1 MLCDF
6 VVFNPNYIYIYIY
19 LYTYV
24 EICFEILS
32 AENGMLAQKNWKG
45 KQMVKQ
51 LGSVPGG
58 VEESMS
64 VKSLTTWSR
73 LMVDQYIRV
82 TKISSCNDDGD
93 PRNSTT
99 KFDANLSGA
108 RLNNCPE

>member
-1 MLCDF
+1 MTLLF
-6 VVFNPNYIYIYIY
+6 SIPIIFIFIFIYI
-19 LYTYV
+19 YTYV